1 MFHRACCI
9 YYNNAPASPRAPPR
23 RAYYPGSAGV
33 RARRWALAGVQLA
46 RASLPLVEAESEN
59 RVEVQLPSSALA
71 QSASAVAA
79 QAKTKTPVLTSGWA
93 VKEPLFLLSTLLYI
107 HKVCAVFWR
116 VFFEVTTTPFEGL
129 IVQHTY
135 LNYIKCACLTK
146 IAKSVWKNKT
156 IPGIF
161 YTDDIFLWVSH
172 LCYYFTT

>member
-1 MFHRACCI
+1 MVRRIPNHPPMFHRACCI

-116 VFFEVTTTPFEGL
+116 VFFWSDNNPIWGVNSA
-129 IVQHTY
+129 TY
-135 LNYIKCACLTK
+135 LFELYKVCMLD
-146 IAKSVWKNKT
+146 KN
-156 IPGIF
+156 
-161 YTDDIFLWVSH
+161 
-172 LCYYFTT
+172 C

>member
-1 MFHRACCI
+1 MVGPNPNPPSPIFHRACCI

-116 VFFEVTTTPFEGL
+116 VFFKWQQPDLRVNSA
-129 IVQHTY
+129 TY
-135 LNYIKCACLTK
+135 LFELYK
-146 IAKSVWKNKT
+146 
-156 IPGIF
+156 
-161 YTDDIFLWVSH
+161 
-172 LCYYFTT
+172 